1 MLDIKFDYKSF
12 LKTVPNRP
20 GSYRMYSDENTV
32 IYVGKAKDLK
42 KRLSSYFLKEVT
54 FKTRALVQH
63 IHHIEFTVT
72 FSEAEALILE
82 NNLIKKYQPHYN
94 ILLRDDKSYPYLVLS
109 KGKHPGLYYY
119 RGRKKIDCE
128 YFGPYPDVSA
138 AKDSLKLLQTLFP
151 IRQCADTVYA
161 HRSRPCLM
169 AQIGKCLAP
178 CVAMS
183 EAAYKNYMEQ
193 VNYVRLFLK
202 GQNQAVLTDLTHRM
216 EECSEKLE
224 FEEAAKLRD
233 QMLSLRRVQ
242 ESQSVSG
249 DLMFDMDVIAH
260 EVAQDLCCNHV
271 LFIRKG
277 RIIGTR
283 SYFSKCNLT
292 DDNDDPLT
300 AFVTQFYLSETR
312 AGMYPKE
319 IITDSKIEDAEVL
332 AQAIEQQCQ
341 RKVSFLFNVKTERA
355 KYLKLA
361 QENAKA
367 SLTAK
372 LADKS
377 TAKERI
383 ESLEKVLGISG
394 INHMECYD
402 ISHTQGENTVA
413 SCVSFNR
420 DGPDT
425 NNYRRFNIEGITPG
439 DDFAA
444 MHQVLTRRFKNL
456 KDGIIP
462 ELVFIDGGK
471 GQIKQAEEVIGD
483 LFNEQQVT
491 PPLIIGVAKGE
502 GRKAG
507 LETLI
512 RGYTREEYHLSLS
525 DPALQ
530 LVLHIRDESHRFAI
544 TGHRNRRQKA
554 RTHSVLENIQGIG
567 PKRRQA
573 LLKHLGGIREV
584 VNASVDELQKVPGI
598 SKEMAELIYDELH
611 AL

>member
-456 KDGIIP
+456 KEGIIP

-483 LFNEQQVT
+483 LFNEQMVT

>member
-202 GQNQAVLTDLTHRM
+202 GQNQAVLTDLTKRM

-312 AGMYPKE
+312 ASMYPKE

>member
-183 EAAYKNYMEQ
+183 DAAYKNYMEQ

-202 GQNQAVLTDLTHRM
+202 GQNQSVLTDLTHRM

-530 LVLHIRDESHRFAI
+530 LVLHIRDESQRFAI